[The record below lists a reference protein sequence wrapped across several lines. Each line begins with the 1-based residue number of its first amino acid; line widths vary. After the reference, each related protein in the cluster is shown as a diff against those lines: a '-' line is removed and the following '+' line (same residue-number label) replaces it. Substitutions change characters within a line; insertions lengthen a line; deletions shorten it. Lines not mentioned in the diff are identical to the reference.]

1 MTFQDMVESIASL
14 APKAIEQLSIEDQD
28 QLFELVRRR
37 RIEQRRS
44 EIFANAQRVF
54 RAGEQGTAK
63 RGDFADLKSYLLE
76 DDEE

>member
-1 MTFQDMVESIASL
+1 MMTFQDMVESI
-14 APKAIEQLSIEDQD
+14 EQLSIEDQEE
-28 QLFELVRRR
+28 LFELVRKR

-54 RAGEQGTAK
+54 QSGEQGTAK
-63 RGDFADLKSYLLE
+63 RGSFADIKSYLLE

>member
-1 MTFQDMVESIASL
+1 MTFQDMVESI
-14 APKAIEQLSIEDQD
+14 EDQD
-28 QLFELVRRR
+28 ELFELVRKR

-44 EIFANAQRVF
+44 EIFANAQCVF

-63 RGDFADLKSYLLE
+63 RGDFADIKSYLLE

>member
-1 MTFQDMVESIASL
+1 MSFQDMLES
-14 APKAIEQLSIEDQD
+14 IEQLSIADQD
-28 QLFELVRRR
+28 ELFELVRKR

-54 RAGEQGTAK
+54 NAEEQNTCISGS
-63 RGDFADLKSYLLE
+63 FADIKSYLLG

>member
-1 MTFQDMVESIASL
+1 MTFQDMVESI
-14 APKAIEQLSIEDQD
+14 EEQD

-37 RIEQRRS
+37 RIEQCRS

-63 RGDFADLKSYLLE
+63 KGDFADIKSYLLE
-76 DDEE
+76 SYQE